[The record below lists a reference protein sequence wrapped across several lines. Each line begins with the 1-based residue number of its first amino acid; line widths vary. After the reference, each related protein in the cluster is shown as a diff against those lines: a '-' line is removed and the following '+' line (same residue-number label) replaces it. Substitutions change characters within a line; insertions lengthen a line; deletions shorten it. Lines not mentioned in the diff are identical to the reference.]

1 MRSLKDNAHAMVDIG
16 LVITIGVVFAGLLVL
31 AYIVWTLI
39 GSLKPEGAHQNN
51 TYFQGLTETE
61 NASYNESW
69 NSLANIT
76 SGFDGAVS
84 LLLVA
89 ITISILAIA
98 IMALL
103 LLRGGQQ

>member
-1 MRSLKDNAHAMVDIG
+1 MRSLKDDAHAMVDIG
-16 LVITIGVVFAGLLVL
+16 LVITIGVVFAGLMVL

-39 GSLKPEGAHQNN
+39 DSLQPEGAHQNN
-51 TYFQGLTETE
+51 SYFRGLTETE

-76 SGFDGAVS
+76 SGFDSAVS

-89 ITISILAIA
+89 NTISILAIA

-103 LLRGGQQ
+103 MLRGGQQ